1 MPRIDIDWLRLTRVM
16 TQYVVP
22 GLLAVA
28 FLVEIAGTRTVPAY
42 DYLIAVVFRFSPS
55 S

>member
-1 MPRIDIDWLRLTRVM
+1 MPRIDMDWLRLTRVM

-28 FLVEIAGTRTVPAY
+28 FLVEIGGALTVPAY
-42 DYLIAVVFRFSPS
+42 DYLFP
-55 S
+55 

>member
-1 MPRIDIDWLRLTRVM
+1 MALDRWRGTVARMDTDWLRLTRVM

-28 FLVEIAGTRTVPAY
+28 FLVELTGTRTVPARP
-42 DYLIAVVFRFSPS
+42 L
-55 S
+55 